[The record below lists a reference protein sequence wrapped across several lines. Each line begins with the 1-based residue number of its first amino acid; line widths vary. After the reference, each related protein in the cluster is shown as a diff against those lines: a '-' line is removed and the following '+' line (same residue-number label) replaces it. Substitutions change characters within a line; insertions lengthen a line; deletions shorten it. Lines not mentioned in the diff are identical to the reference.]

1 MTYKFK
7 RIMSLLLALVMLMS
21 MTACGKDEAKEDD
34 SGLTIDPNQSSVA
47 VKAADTVFTLG
58 YDADQSLNPMRT
70 SSQANYIVDCLVYE
84 FAVDLDPDYNVVYNI
99 ITQADTEN
107 GIGWILKIDSSVTF
121 HDGSYVTAED
131 VAYSIEQARKSDIYG
146 ARLNKIWGISAFNSS
161 DQVMISLSDVN
172 YLFPRCLNIPIIK
185 KGSDSTMPEGTG
197 QYMFDT
203 DMTKLVKYEDHRYAE
218 NTPLEV
224 IYLHDNGTP
233 DEKIAAYASSVVDLA
248 VNDPTSLSRLGYGSQ
263 NEVRHFATTNMQY
276 IGFNMSEEFT
286 CYAQMRLAMC
296 YAVDR
301 DYIVDSIYNGSAV
314 AATLPIPPTNDL
326 YNKDL
331 AEMYK
336 YDMINAQRA
345 FLGAGVQDY
354 DQDGVGEYSL
364 PGGIAEIDVE
374 MIVAADNTDKV
385 KAAKR
390 IVEDLNAIGIPVKL
404 KQLSWSDY
412 VNAIVYKQYDMFY
425 GEIKLPPDFSLVD
438 MLTTNG
444 VKNFY
449 NLSDPN
455 VYEYILR
462 YLSATGETERRN
474 NCDAMC
480 RYIMD
485 NAYIIPILFEE
496 QQVLTHR
503 DVVSG
508 LNPTQYNLFY
518 GFKDWT
524 IDPTAGLVDADND
537 GEFDFAEYEAEE
549 TDEPQNTKRPL
560 PTSTPDPK
568 EESSPDPED
577 EATPTPSAEP
587 EGDDAESSPA
597 PTEEPEGDAT
607 PTPKPTATPKPQTSM
622 NRPQEG

>member
-1 MTYKFK
+1 MTYNLK
-7 RIMSLLLALVMLMS
+7 RIIALLLAMLMLLS
-21 MTACGKDEAKEDD
+21 LAACGGDEEETDD
-34 SGLTIDPNQSSVA
+34 SAMTIDPNQSSVA

-58 YDADQSLNPMRT
+58 YDADESLNPLRT

-99 ITQADTEN
+99 ITEADTED
-107 GIGWILKIDSSVTF
+107 GISWRLKIDSSVTF
-121 HDGSYVTAED
+121 HDGSNVTAED
-131 VAYSIEQARKSDIYG
+131 VAYSIEQARKSDIYS
-146 ARLNKIWGISAFNSS
+146 ARLNKIWGISPYNSS
-161 DQVMISLSDVN
+161 DQVLISLSDAN
-172 YLFPRCLNIPIIK
+172 RLFPRCLNIPIIK
-185 KGSDSTMPEGTG
+185 KGSDSAMPEGTG

-203 DMTKLVKYEDHRYAE
+203 DMTKLVKYEDHRYADS
-218 NTPLEV
+218 TPLDV
-224 IYLHDNGTP
+224 IYLHDNGSP

-286 CYAQMRLAMC
+286 CYPQMRLAMC
-296 YAVDR
+296 YAVNR
-301 DYIVDSIYNGSAV
+301 DYIVDTIYNGSAV

-326 YNKDL
+326 YNETLADL
-331 AEMYK
+331 YK
-336 YDMINAQRA
+336 FDLVNAQRA
-345 FLGAGVQDY
+345 FVGAGVQDY

-390 IVEDLNAIGIPVKL
+390 IVEDLNAIGIPVRL
-404 KQLSWSDY
+404 KQLSWTDY

-438 MLTTNG
+438 MLSTNG

-449 NLSDPN
+449 NMSDPN
-455 VYEYILR
+455 VYDYIQK
-462 YLSATGETERRN
+462 YLGAITETERKN
-474 NCDAMC
+474 ACDFMC

-518 GFKDWT
+518 GFKDWK

-537 GEFDFAEYEAEE
+537 GKLDLAEVEVDVTAEPE
-549 TDEPQNTKRPL
+549 NTKRPI
-560 PTSTPDPK
+560 PTPSPVPTVTPDV
-568 EESSPDPED
+568 
-577 EATPTPSAEP
+577 TPTPEA
-587 EGDDAESSPA
+587 
-597 PTEEPEGDAT
+597 
-607 PTPKPTATPKPQTSM
+607 TATPSPTPDEETGEAGGDGEDTKTPEPTPVPQTSM
-622 NRPQEG
+622 NKPQEG

>member
-1 MTYKFK
+1 MTFNLK
-7 RIMSLLLALVMLMS
+7 RMMALLLALIMMISLA
-21 MTACGKDEAKEDD
+21 ACGGAEDEGDD
-34 SGLTIDPNQSSVA
+34 SALTIDPNQSSVA
-47 VKAADTVFTLG
+47 VKAADAVFTLG
-58 YDADQSLNPMRT
+58 YDADQSLNPLRT

-99 ITQADTEN
+99 ITQADSDN
-107 GIGWILKIDSSVTF
+107 GISWLLKIDPTVTF
-121 HDGSYVTAED
+121 HDGSTVTATD
-131 VAYSIEQARKSDIYG
+131 VAYSIDQARKSDIYG
-146 ARLNKIWGISAFNSS
+146 ARLNKIWGISAFDDSN
-161 DQVMISLSDVN
+161 QVMISLSDVN
-172 YLFPRCLNIPIIK
+172 HLFPRNLNIPIIK
-185 KGSDSTMPEGTG
+185 KDSDSAMPEGTG

-203 DMTKLVKYEDHRYAE
+203 DMTKLVKYEDHRFAD
-218 NTPLEV
+218 NTPLDV

-286 CYAQMRLAMC
+286 CYPQMRRAMS
-296 YAVDR
+296 YAVNR
-301 DYIVDSIYNGSAV
+301 QYIVDSIYNGSAV
-314 AATLPIPPTNDL
+314 EATLPIPPSNDL
-326 YNKDL
+326 YNKGL
-331 AEMYK
+331 ADMYK
-336 YDMINAQRA
+336 FDLINAQRE
-345 FLGAGVQDY
+345 FQGAGVQDF
-354 DQDGVGEYSL
+354 DADGMCEYQL

-385 KAAKR
+385 KAAKK

-404 KQLSWSDY
+404 KQLSWTDY
-412 VNAIVYKQYDMFY
+412 VNAIVYKEYDMFY

-438 MLTTNG
+438 MLSTNG

-449 NLSDPN
+449 NMSDPN
-455 VYEYILR
+455 VYEYILK
-462 YLSATGETERRN
+462 YLSATGDTERKN

-503 DVVSG
+503 DVVQG

-518 GFKDWT
+518 GFQDWV
-524 IDPTAGLVDADND
+524 IDPTAGLVDADGD
-537 GEFDFAEYEAEE
+537 GELDLAKP
-549 TDEPQNTKRPL
+549 DENVTPEPENTKRPI
-560 PTSTPDPK
+560 PTQSAEPTATPEVT
-568 EESSPDPED
+568 EEPSPTPTTEPDDGQPS
-577 EATPTPSAEP
+577 PTPSAEP
-587 EGDDAESSPA
+587 DDTEA
-597 PTEEPEGDAT
+597 PTST
-607 PTPKPTATPKPQTSM
+607 PTAKPTTTPPTSM